1 MPDGNKLEREQA
13 ILRMAIVSTIV
24 TYTLFIRSRG
34 GIPAESF
41 GMVTVYAYISMLL
54 AILLLIL
61 VWQELLNKT
70 ARRCTGMVLDMAGIT
85 VAMYYLAQYGAP
97 LFAAYLFVT
106 IGYGFR
112 YGIKYLVASA
122 LLAILCFVGLSSV
135 SVFGKNLEFI
145 VVAGVVVLA
154 IVPAYVAVLLRRLIL
169 EKERAEIANK
179 EKTRFLANVSHEIR
193 TPLNAVVGFS
203 SMLGR
208 ETDEAKRAQAARNIK
223 DASESLTAL
232 VDGVLDFSKIES
244 GHVQIKQEAFDL
256 YALVRSIEGMFSMQ
270 VEQGGVRY
278 ITDIDDSV
286 PPCIKGDVGRLRQI
300 LVNLAGNAVKFTTA
314 GEIRV
319 RIRRTGGH
327 ESSEQLLFEVIDTGI
342 GIPKALQARIFERF
356 RQADDSVQ
364 RKYGGTGLGTAIAKR
379 LVELMDGTIGV
390 DSQEQKG
397 SRFWFQIPLSEASME
412 KHAAY
417 SPDSL
422 QPSFCIIS
430 GMPGNQF
437 SGNSG
442 MQTDVA
448 TDARAF
454 KDWNALEDSGI
465 GLDDCFVIVDSR
477 GMSEKDVSGLLG
489 NSRRASA
496 CLIAYDPDNSRR
508 DEYLRSGFH
517 MVIRSF
523 EHIDNVRLYAAQILD
538 MHSKSRLKEDLSR
551 YLEDGDKPRVLVTD
565 DCKLNRHVMKSILD
579 EIGVE
584 SDFASSG
591 PMALDKLSRSAY
603 DLMVLDIQMPG
614 MSGFDVIESY
624 HSQSR
629 GEDAVPIMIVT
640 GDATSEIYDECNRL
654 GVSRFLLKPVDPDK
668 LRYALASLV
677 DVGRNQPDAGLA

>member
-41 GMVTVYAYISMLL
+41 AMVTMYAYTSMLL
-54 AILLLIL
+54 AILLLIF
-61 VWQELLNKT
+61 VWRELLNKT

-112 YGIKYLVASA
+112 YGIKYLAASA

-135 SVFGKNLEFI
+135 SIFGKNLEFI
-145 VVAGVVVLA
+145 VVAGVVVLV

-286 PPCIKGDVGRLRQI
+286 PPCINGDIGRLRQI
-300 LVNLAGNAVKFTTA
+300 LVNLVGNAVKFTTA
-314 GEIRV
+314 GEIRL
-319 RIRRTGGH
+319 RIRRTGEH
-327 ESSEQLLFEVIDTGI
+327 ENRDQLLFEVIDTGI
-342 GIPKALQARIFERF
+342 GIPNALQARIFERF

-379 LVELMDGTIGV
+379 LVELMAGSIGV

-397 SRFWFQIPLSEASME
+397 SRFWFQVPLSEASME
-412 KHAAY
+412 KH
-417 SPDSL
+417 PVCG
-422 QPSFCIIS
+422 PSMRPPFCIIS
-430 GMPGNQF
+430 SISGNQYF
-437 SGNSG
+437 EKSGIQAG
-442 MQTDVA
+442 VA
-448 TDARAF
+448 ADTRTFDNW
-454 KDWNALEDSGI
+454 DTLENSGI
-465 GLDDCFVIVDSR
+465 GLDSCFVIVDSR
-477 GMSEKDVSGLLG
+477 CKSEKDVSDLLRNG
-489 NSRRASA
+489 RQAGT
-496 CLIAYDPDNSRR
+496 CMIAYDQNNSRR
-508 DEYLRSGFH
+508 DEYLRAGFH
-517 MVIRSF
+517 MVIQSF
-523 EHIDNVRLYAAQILD
+523 EYIENVRSYASQILD
-538 MHSKSRLKEDLSR
+538 MCSKNRLKEDLSR

-565 DCKLNRHVMKSILD
+565 DCKLNRHVMKSMLD

-591 PMALDKLSRSAY
+591 PIALDKLSSSAY
-603 DLMVLDIQMPG
+603 DLMVLDVQMPG

-624 HSQSR
+624 RSQNR
-629 GEDAVPIMIVT
+629 DEDVVPILVVT
-640 GDATSEIYDECNRL
+640 GDATSDIYDECNRL

-668 LRYALASLV
+668 LRYALASLI
-677 DVGRNQPDAGLA
+677 DFGRNQPDAGLA